1 MSLSSRQR
9 EALRW
14 IEQRGPLY
22 SWAVKRSGFPLRTW
36 EALAE
41 KGVITREET
50 TSRYTKLPIVVYRH
64 PLGHEAEKK
73 VS

>member
-9 EALRW
+9 EALAW
-14 IEQRGPLY
+14 LEKNGPLF
-22 SWAVKRSGFPLRTW
+22 SWQVRRTGFTLRTW

-41 KGVITREET
+41 RGVITREET
-50 TSRYTKLPIVVYRH
+50 VSRYTKLPTVVYRH